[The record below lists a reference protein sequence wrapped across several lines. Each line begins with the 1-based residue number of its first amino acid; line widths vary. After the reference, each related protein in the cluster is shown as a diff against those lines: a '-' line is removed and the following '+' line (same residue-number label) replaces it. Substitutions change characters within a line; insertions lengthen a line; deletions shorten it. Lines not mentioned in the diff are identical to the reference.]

1 MRYKLQGRLRYR
13 WLPALL
19 AVLALAGCAA
29 RHPGDPIKPGF
40 NMYSKEQD
48 IELGRQAAAEVRKQ
62 VQVVQNPEL
71 QNYIG
76 AIGKKLAAQPEAGGY
91 PYSFTLINE
100 PSINAFALPGGP
112 IFVNTGLIEA
122 ADNEAQVAGVLAHEI
137 AHVALRHGTNQASKA
152 SLIQLPAV
160 LAGMA
165 IGQDSVVDQIAQLGL
180 GFGVNSVILKYS
192 RDAENQ
198 ADALGTR
205 ILAEAGYNPIEMA
218 NFFEKLQEEGGSRP
232 PQFLSSHPDPG
243 NRVSRVQA
251 EIQALPASIPRDFH
265 ASVGNFAH
273 EKRLVAQLPKPRSRE
288 QTAERREAPTE
299 SPSGAMQTLR
309 ARTFEVARPAGWQAF
324 GDQSSS
330 TVTVAPSQGLVQ
342 TRTGASLGYG
352 VVMSY
357 YQPRDARNL
366 EQATGELVSQLA
378 GLDRSIQSRGNQR
391 RVTVSGNPGLVT
403 TLYGQSP
410 YGGAERLMLLTVPR
424 PEGLFYMV
432 FVAPD
437 SRFEQLSAPFEQ
449 MVNSL
454 TFRS

>member
-1 MRYKLQGRLRYR
+1 M
-13 WLPALL
+13 PH
-19 AVLALAGCAA
+19 CCSPDA
-29 RHPGDPIKPGF
+29 RPVIRGDPIKPGF
-40 NMYSKEQD
+40 NVYSKEQD

-62 VQVVQNPEL
+62 VAVVQNPWL

-112 IFVNTGLIEA
+112 IFVNSGLIAA

-165 IGQDSVVDQIAQLGL
+165 IGQDSVADQIAQIGLGL
-180 GFGVNSVILKYS
+180 GVNSVIMKYS

-218 NFFEKLQEEGGSRP
+218 NFFEKLQEQGGSRP

-243 NRVSRVQA
+243 NRVTKVQA
-251 EIQALPASIPRDFH
+251 EIQALPASITRKFDT
-265 ASVGNFAH
+265 SVGNFA
-273 EKRLVAQLPKPRSRE
+273 EAKRLVAQLPKPPSKE
-288 QTAERREAPTE
+288 QTMARSQAPTE
-299 SPSGAMQTLR
+299 GPSGAMRTLR
-309 ARTFEVARPAGWQAF
+309 ARTFQVARPAGWQAF

-330 TVTVAPSQGLVQ
+330 TVTVAPRQGLVE
-342 TRTGASLGYG
+342 TSTGASLGYG

-357 YQPRDARNL
+357 YQPRTASNL
-366 EQATGELVSQLA
+366 GEATGELVNQLA
-378 GLDRSIQSRGNQR
+378 GLDRSIQSRGGQR

-437 SRFEQLSAPFEQ
+437 RQFEQLSAPFEQ
-449 MVNSL
+449 MVDSL
-454 TFRS
+454 EFRR

>member
-1 MRYKLQGRLRYR
+1 MRFILRGRLRHR
-13 WLPALL
+13 WLLALL
-19 AVLALAGCAA
+19 TALTLAGCAA

-165 IGQDSVVDQIAQLGL
+165 IGQDSVVDQIAQIGL

-243 NRVSRVQA
+243 NRVARVQA
-251 EIQALPASIPRDFH
+251 EIQALPASIPRDFRT
-265 ASVGNFAH
+265 SVGNFAH
-273 EKRLVAQLPKPRSRE
+273 EKRLVAQLPKPRPRE
-288 QTAERREAPTE
+288 QTAERGHAPTE
-299 SPSGAMQTLR
+299 GPSGAMQTLR
-309 ARTFEVARPAGWQAF
+309 ARTFEVARPAGWQAY

-366 EQATGELVSQLA
+366 GQATGELVNQLA

-391 RVTVSGNPGLVT
+391 RVTVNGNRGLIT

-437 SRFEQLSAPFEQ
+437 NRFEQLSAPFEQ

>member
-1 MRYKLQGRLRYR
+1 MQSKIHGTLRQP
-13 WLPALL
+13 LLHVLLAALL
-19 AVLALAGCAA
+19 FAGCAA
-29 RHPGDPIKPGF
+29 RNPGDPLKPGF
-40 NMYSKEQD
+40 NVYSKQQD
-48 IELGRQAAAEVRKQ
+48 IELGQQAAAEVRQQ
-62 VQVVQNPEL
+62 VPVVKNTEL
-71 QNYIG
+71 QNYISE
-76 AIGKKLAAQPEAGGY
+76 IGKKLATQPGAGDY
-91 PYSFTLINE
+91 PYTFTLINE

-112 IFVNTGLIEA
+112 IFVNSGLIGA

-152 SLIQLPAV
+152 NLIQLPAV

-165 IGQDSVVDQIAQLGL
+165 IGQETVVDQIAQIGLGL
-180 GFGVNSVILKYS
+180 GVNSLIMKYS

-243 NRVSRVQA
+243 NRVKKVQA
-251 EIQALPASIPRDFH
+251 EIQALPPSVTGNFGT
-265 ASVGNFAH
+265 SVGNFAQ
-273 EKRLVAQLPKPRSRE
+273 EKQLVAQLPKPPAPQQSMAR
-288 QTAERREAPTE
+288 QEAPAE
-299 SPSGAMQTLR
+299 GPSGAMQTLR
-309 ARTFEVARPAGWQAF
+309 ARTFQVNRPSGWQAF

-330 TVTVAPSQGLVQ
+330 TVTVAPTQGLVQ
-342 TRTGASLGYG
+342 TRSGSSLGYG

-357 YQPRDARNL
+357 YQPQAARNL
-366 EQATGELVSQLA
+366 GQATNELVSQLA
-378 GLDRSIQSRGNQR
+378 GLDRSIQSRGGQR
-391 RVTVSGNPGLVT
+391 QVTVSGNPGLIT

-437 SRFEQLSAPFEQ
+437 NRFEQLSSPFQQ

-454 TFRS
+454 QFSR